1 MENDERARKMDE
13 ETFLASALAKET
25 GITLDEARSLIEMIG
40 TDRNS
45 LLREARILKK
55 RQDDLAAD
63 GASIPPAWH
72 FAYGYR
78 WRRHCRQAVHPDLPA
93 MG

>member
-1 MENDERARKMDE
+1 MENDERARKMDA

-45 LLREARILKK
+45 LLREARIVKN
-55 RQDDLAAD
+55 R
-63 GASIPPAWH
+63 
-72 FAYGYR
+72 
-78 WRRHCRQAVHPDLPA
+78 
-93 MG
+93 

>member
-13 ETFLASALAKET
+13 EALLAGALAKET

-45 LLREARILKK
+45 LLREARILKNS
-55 RQDDLAAD
+55 RADLPAD
-63 GASIPPAWH
+63 GAAIPPA
-72 FAYGYR
+72 
-78 WRRHCRQAVHPDLPA
+78 
-93 MG
+93 

>member
-13 ETFLASALAKET
+13 EALLAGALAKET

-45 LLREARILKK
+45 LLREARILKN
-55 RQDDLAAD
+55 R
-63 GASIPPAWH
+63 
-72 FAYGYR
+72 
-78 WRRHCRQAVHPDLPA
+78 
-93 MG
+93 

>member
-1 MENDERARKMDE
+1 MENDERARKMGE
-13 ETFLASALAKET
+13 EAFLASALAKET

-45 LLREARILKK
+45 LLREA
-55 RQDDLAAD
+55 DLPAD
-63 GASIPPAWH
+63 GAAIPSARH
-72 FAYGYR
+72 FGYGYR
-78 WRRHCRQAVHPDLPA
+78 WRRQCRRQAVHADFPA